1 MRRAPDRTRGW
12 LRSLEGV
19 GSGYSSRNNE
29 LWADGCLTIE
39 GGWGTGGVAD
49 WLQWRSVVTYRDRPS
64 RWRLP
69 WKSEVITQGL
79 HASGTDDPP
88 RRVADARIHPYA
100 GETAASVC
108 FGLSSTS
115 RTSRFPWCRQ
125 HPLRR
130 GTLTATS
137 LMLQL
142 CRLLGVWGEWL
153 VCKIALLVVTRR

>member
-1 MRRAPDRTRGW
+1 MEVRSRTRGVPAK
-12 LRSLEGV
+12 GK
-19 GSGYSSRNNE
+19 NN
-29 LWADGCLTIE
+29 
-39 GGWGTGGVAD
+39 
-49 WLQWRSVVTYRDRPS
+49 
-64 RWRLP
+64 
-69 WKSEVITQGL
+69 
-79 HASGTDDPP
+79 PP
-88 RRVADARIHPYA
+88 RRAADARIHPYA

-125 HPLRR
+125 RR

-153 VCKIALLVVTRR
+153 VCKIALPLLTRR